1 MIKRIVKIFLFIL
14 LIFGIYKGI
23 QIHHDVKQVMQYRSL
38 VREVLAE
45 EDTTANE
52 NLILEDDVMQ
62 ASESASGETN
72 TISDN
77 KASIRQGIQTLSDE
91 LKEAKKKGVD
101 SWTAVQAYNFGKD
114 YIDYVAKH
122 GGTNSLELARA
133 YSRDVVAPSLGNVT
147 GETYLYLHPIS
158 LLNGME
164 LYINGGNIY
173 YSRLVETNM
182 TIMKLFSWF

>member
-1 MIKRIVKIFLFIL
+1 M
-14 LIFGIYKGI
+14 
-23 QIHHDVKQVMQYRSL
+23 KQR
-38 VREVLAE
+38 
-45 EDTTANE
+45 
-52 NLILEDDVMQ
+52 
-62 ASESASGETN
+62 
-72 TISDN
+72 
-77 KASIRQGIQTLSDE
+77 
-91 LKEAKKKGVD
+91 KKGVD
-101 SWTAVQAYNFGKD
+101 SWTAVQAYNFG
-114 YIDYVAKH
+114 AK
-122 GGTNSLELARA
+122 TTSITSQNTVEQIPSSWPRA

>member
-52 NLILEDDVMQ
+52 NLILAMIYTETKGREDDVMQ

-91 LKEAKKKGVD
+91 LKEAKRVRHQSKTPF
-101 SWTAVQAYNFGKD
+101 STS
-114 YIDYVAKH
+114 H
-122 GGTNSLELARA
+122 ARYA
-133 YSRDVVAPSLGNVT
+133 LNT
-147 GETYLYLHPIS
+147 LFLL
-158 LLNGME
+158 LLNE
-164 LYINGGNIY
+164 NKHEK
-173 YSRLVETNM
+173 RLISPT
-182 TIMKLFSWF
+182 F